1 MPNTIRIAAV
11 DDHPLVRGG
20 LERALHRVKDIKL
33 IAVGKNAADASRIAE
48 EHKPDVM
55 LLDITMP
62 GDGIEAARSIVA
74 SGAPTKIIM
83 LTGSDDDCDVAAALA
98 AGAKGYVVKGSE
110 TVELLDAVRA
120 VHVNRP
126 YITAEV
132 AARVLVQTVH
142 APVPPSAANGEDGR
156 LNDREEEILEHV
168 ARGMTN
174 REIADQ
180 LNLSVPSVK
189 GRIARIIRKMEV
201 RNHRGDCR
209 ALKKIRRDQFILIC
223 N

>member
-1 MPNTIRIAAV
+1 MPDTIHIAAV

-20 LERALHRVKDIKL
+20 LERALQRVKDIKL
-33 IAVGKNAADASRIAE
+33 IAMGKNAADACRIVAE
-48 EHKPDVM
+48 DKPDVL

-74 SGAPTKIIM
+74 SGARTKILM
-83 LTGSDDDCDVAAALA
+83 LTGSDDDGDVAAALG

-110 TVELLDAVRA
+110 TAELLDAVRA
-120 VHVNRP
+120 VHAGRP

-142 APVPPSAANGEDGR
+142 TPASPAAATLEDGR

-174 REIADQ
+174 REIADK
-180 LNLSVPSVK
+180 LNMSVPSVK

-201 RNHRGDCR
+201 RNRTEAIVAR
-209 ALKKIRRDQFILIC
+209 LKR
-223 N
+223 

>member
-1 MPNTIRIAAV
+1 MPDTIQIAAV

-20 LERALHRVKDIKL
+20 LERALQRVKDIKL
-33 IAVGKNAADASRIAE
+33 IAIGKNAADACRIVE
-48 EHKPDVM
+48 EDKPDVL

-74 SGAPTKIIM
+74 SGAPTKILM
-83 LTGSDDDCDVAAALA
+83 LTGSDDDSDVAAALA

-110 TVELLDAVRA
+110 TAELLDAVRA
-120 VHVNRP
+120 VHAGRP

-142 APVPPSAANGEDGR
+142 TPATPSAATLEDGR

-168 ARGMTN
+168 ARGLTN

-180 LNLSVPSVK
+180 LNMSVPSVK

-201 RNHRGDCR
+201 RNRTEAIVAR
-209 ALKKIRRDQFILIC
+209 LKR
-223 N
+223 

>member
-1 MPNTIRIAAV
+1 MPDTIRIAAV

-20 LERALHRVKDIKL
+20 LERALQRVKDIKL
-33 IAVGKNAADASRIAE
+33 IAVGKNAADACRIVE
-48 EHKPDVM
+48 EERPDVM

-62 GDGIEAARSIVA
+62 GDGIEAARSIAA
-74 SGAPTKIIM
+74 SGARTKVLM
-83 LTGSDDDCDVAAALA
+83 LTGSDDDGDVAAALA
-98 AGAKGYVVKGSE
+98 AGAKGYIVKGSE
-110 TVELLDAVRA
+110 TAELLDAVRA
-120 VHVNRP
+120 VHSGRP

-142 APVPPSAANGEDGR
+142 APGAAAAPSLEDGK

-180 LNLSVPSVK
+180 LNMSVPSVK

-201 RNHRGDCR
+201 RNRTEAIVAR
-209 ALKKIRRDQFILIC
+209 LRR
-223 N
+223 

>member
-1 MPNTIRIAAV
+1 MPDTIRIAAV

-20 LERALHRVKDIKL
+20 LERALQRVKDIKL
-33 IAVGKNAADASRIAE
+33 IAVGKNAADACRIVE
-48 EHKPDVM
+48 EEKPDVM

-62 GDGIEAARSIVA
+62 GDGMEAARSIAA
-74 SGAPTKIIM
+74 SGARTKVLM
-83 LTGSDDDCDVAAALA
+83 LTGSDDDGDVAAALA
-98 AGAKGYVVKGSE
+98 AGAKGYIVKGSE
-110 TVELLDAVRA
+110 TAELLDAVRA
-120 VHVNRP
+120 VHAGRP

-142 APVPPSAANGEDGR
+142 APGAAAQPSIEDSK

-180 LNLSVPSVK
+180 LNMSVPSVK
-189 GRIARIIRKMEV
+189 GRVARIIRKMEV
-201 RNHRGDCR
+201 RNRTEAIVAR
-209 ALKKIRRDQFILIC
+209 LRR
-223 N
+223 

>member
-33 IAVGKNAADASRIAE
+33 IAVGKNAADACRIAE
-48 EHKPDVM
+48 EDKPDVM

-74 SGAPTKIIM
+74 GGSPTKIIM
-83 LTGSDDDCDVAAALA
+83 LTGSDDDGDVAAALA

-110 TVELLDAVRA
+110 TAELLDAVRA

-142 APVPPSAANGEDGR
+142 APVPSAAIIEDGR

-201 RNHRGDCR
+201 RNRTEAIVAR
-209 ALKKIRRDQFILIC
+209 LKR
-223 N
+223 

>member
-1 MPNTIRIAAV
+1 MPDTIRIAAV

-20 LERALHRVKDIKL
+20 LERALQRVKDIKL
-33 IAVGKNAADASRIAE
+33 IAVGKNAADACRIVE
-48 EHKPDVM
+48 EEKPHVM

-62 GDGIEAARSIVA
+62 GDGIEAARSIAA
-74 SGAPTKIIM
+74 SGARTKVLM
-83 LTGSDDDCDVAAALA
+83 LTGSDDDGDVAAALA
-98 AGAKGYVVKGSE
+98 AGAKGYIVKGSE
-110 TVELLDAVRA
+110 TAELLDAVRA
-120 VHVNRP
+120 VHAGRP

-142 APVPPSAANGEDGR
+142 APGAAAAPSIEDSK

-180 LNLSVPSVK
+180 LKMSVPSVK

-201 RNHRGDCR
+201 RNRTEAIVAR
-209 ALKKIRRDQFILIC
+209 LRR
-223 N
+223 